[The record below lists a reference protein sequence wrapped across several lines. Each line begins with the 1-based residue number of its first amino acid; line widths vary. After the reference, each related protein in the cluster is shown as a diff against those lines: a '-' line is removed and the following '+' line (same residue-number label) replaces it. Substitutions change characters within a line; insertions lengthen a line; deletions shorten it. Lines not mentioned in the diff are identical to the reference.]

1 MNGIVQKV
9 VIFAEYSFFK
19 NYNCNQRLTKG
30 GFYDSRT
37 RSRSP
42 TVDKGRRCY

>member
-9 VIFAEYSFFK
+9 VILPPAILFYK

-42 TVDKGRRCY
+42 TVNKGH

>member
-9 VIFAEYSFFK
+9 VILWKILSFK
-19 NYNCNQRLTKG
+19 NYNCINNEQKRRL
-30 GFYDSRT
+30 YDTRT

-42 TVDKGRRCY
+42 TVDKGH